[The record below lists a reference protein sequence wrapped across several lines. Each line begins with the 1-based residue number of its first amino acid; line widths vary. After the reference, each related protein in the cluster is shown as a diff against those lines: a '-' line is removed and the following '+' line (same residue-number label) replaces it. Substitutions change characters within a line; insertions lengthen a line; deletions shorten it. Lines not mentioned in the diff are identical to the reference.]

1 MPGEMDIFNDSDD
14 DKPLARRALVK
25 EMEARA
31 VLKPTDDDSDDDKPL
46 VDRKPLKTYVR
57 KDSLKKNVAMT
68 DIGSMKR
75 AAQVQPIAPPE
86 KRFKVSLS
94 SALKSEAKKEQF
106 SDDDDD
112 DEDDL
117 PLAQRKPSISSI
129 KKTMATQQKA
139 KASSSSRAHD
149 VDMVNKF
156 PVKATTAATG
166 NIKRAAQAQ
175 PSVAPE
181 KKIKVSLSL
190 ATKSQAKKEVLDD
203 DDDDEDDV
211 PLAQRKP
218 AISSINKAMAVQ
230 QKTKVQSSSGSTAN
244 AAKKFL
250 EKAKTLKAQK
260 LLKKKKMVKV
270 TTMKT
275 KTEPGSGESQKWQ
288 TLEHN
293 GVIFPP
299 PYESHGVKMLY
310 DGKPVDLT
318 IEQEEVSFLQILPM
332 SCIDCDGTVQ

>member
-1 MPGEMDIFNDSDD
+1 MDIFNDSDD

-57 KDSLKKNVAMT
+57 KDSLKKNVVMT

-94 SALKSEAKKEQF
+94 SALKPEAKKEQF

-149 VDMVNKF
+149 VDVLNKF
-156 PVKATTAATG
+156 PVKAMTAATG

-181 KKIKVSLSL
+181 KKIKV
-190 ATKSQAKKEVLDD
+190 
-203 DDDDEDDV
+203 
-211 PLAQRKP
+211 R
-218 AISSINKAMAVQ
+218 
-230 QKTKVQSSSGSTAN
+230 
-244 AAKKFL
+244 F
-250 EKAKTLKAQK
+250 
-260 LLKKKKMVKV
+260 
-270 TTMKT
+270 
-275 KTEPGSGESQKWQ
+275 
-288 TLEHN
+288 
-293 GVIFPP
+293 
-299 PYESHGVKMLY
+299 
-310 DGKPVDLT
+310 
-318 IEQEEVSFLQILPM
+318 
-332 SCIDCDGTVQ
+332 